1 MSEQQVEQG
10 GRGCMMILGVLSI
23 IAGIAAIG
31 SPFIFAAYIVI
42 ITGISLVIGGVME
55 LFVAFSAKGW
65 QAGVWAFLG
74 GILAILAGGLLIGR
88 PVVGA
93 AMVGI
98 ILIAFFIVDGLTRS
112 ILAFQLK
119 PMQGWGWQLF
129 SGIISVLLG
138 IMLWQDWPLSGLW
151 AIGVLIGIRLL
162 FSGFGILF
170 LGSAIA
176 SAEKSAEKAIEA

>member
-10 GRGCMMILGVLSI
+10 GRGCMMIFGILSI
-23 IAGIAAIG
+23 IAGMAAIG
-31 SPFIFAAYIVI
+31 SPFVAGAYVTIFI
-42 ITGISLVIGGVME
+42 GIALIFGGIME
-55 LFVAFSAKGW
+55 LVVAFSAKGW

-74 GILAILAGGLLIGR
+74 GILAILAGGLVIAK

-93 AMVGI
+93 AMMGI
-98 ILIAFFIVDGLTRS
+98 ILIAFFLVDGLTRS

-119 PMQGWGWQLF
+119 PMKGWGWQLF

-138 IMLWQDWPLSGLW
+138 IMLWQGWPLSGIW
-151 AIGVLIGIRLL
+151 AIGVLVGIRLL

-170 LGSAIA
+170 MGSAVA
-176 SAEKSAEKAIEA
+176 SAEKAIEA